1 MNGLRRHATLP
12 GVLFAWLLTLSF
24 VLSGL
29 SLARTLPQAHA
40 DALAAASLC
49 APGGE
54 GLPADH
60 HRGDAADCIVCPGPV
75 AAKSFAAP
83 PEPPIQINAPLRWA
97 AAAAFDPSSQ
107 SALPDAGARPAS
119 ARGPPQA

>member
-1 MNGLRRHATLP
+1 MTGLRRHATLP
-12 GVLFAWLLTLSF
+12 GVVFAWLLTLSF

-60 HRGDAADCIVCPGPV
+60 HRSDAADCIVCPGPA
-75 AAKSFAAP
+75 AAKTFAAP
-83 PEPPIQINAPLRWA
+83 PQPPVQIDAPLRWA
-97 AAAAFDPSSQ
+97 IAAAFDASSQ
-107 SALPDAGARPAS
+107 PAPRDASARPAS